1 MDAPSLCLSLLCTDL
16 RFSSVAL
23 LAKRISLSPL
33 SKTSDFYMFLYDLSC
48 CSVMI
53 RQGFMYFTYTL
64 IKISLVRLQVS
75 DAVEEVESHVPSLVK
90 KVPEVAQSLSDEVH

>member
-1 MDAPSLCLSLLCTDL
+1 
-16 RFSSVAL
+16 
-23 LAKRISLSPL
+23 
-33 SKTSDFYMFLYDLSC
+33 
-48 CSVMI
+48 
-53 RQGFMYFTYTL
+53 MYFTYTL